1 MSAVIIPFPITRR
14 SKFVARQVRR
24 VLELN
29 PHARERHIHLQLKI
43 QAEAMRRKGIAPN
56 LIDGELKSLEFVI
69 RQALNRTSMKPGGA
83 L

>member
-14 SKFVARQVRR
+14 YKFVARQVSR

-29 PHARERHIHLQLKI
+29 PHAQERHIHLQLKI

-56 LIDGELKSLEFVI
+56 LIVGELNSLEVVI
-69 RQALNRTSMKPGGA
+69 RQALSRTSMKPGGA

>member
-1 MSAVIIPFPITRR
+1 MSAVIIPFPIIRR
-14 SKFVARQVRR
+14 YKFVARQVSR

-29 PHARERHIHLQLKI
+29 PRTRERHIHLQLKI

-56 LIDGELKSLEFVI
+56 LIVGELNSLEFVI
-69 RQALNRTSMKPGGA
+69 RQALSRTLMKPGGA